1 MFLKRKNRRKKNV
14 LSLLFLMS
22 FKKHTSYNKDEIKF
36 KKVIKTK
43 YRADTIFLK
52 LIFRKLL
59 HDVRILQ

>member
-22 FKKHTSYNKDEIKF
+22 FKKHTSYNKDEIKLK

-43 YRADTIFLK
+43 NRADTIF
-52 LIFRKLL
+52 
-59 HDVRILQ
+59 